1 MSRVAEHPKKH
12 VLSFRV
18 NDSELKLL
26 RKMSQKRGADISTL
40 LRQCLLEVL
49 RQGRA

>member
-1 MSRVAEHPKKH
+1 MSRVAEDPPKH

-26 RKMSQKRGADISTL
+26 RKMSQKNGADSSSFL
-40 LRQCLLEVL
+40 CQCLLEVL